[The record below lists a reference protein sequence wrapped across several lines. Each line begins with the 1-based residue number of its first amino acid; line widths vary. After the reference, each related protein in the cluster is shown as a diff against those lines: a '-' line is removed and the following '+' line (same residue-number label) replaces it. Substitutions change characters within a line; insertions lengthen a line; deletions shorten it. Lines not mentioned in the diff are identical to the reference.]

1 MNGILVYI
9 GLLGCKDEASSTV
22 QISRSPSQE
31 QERDWSAGEDGLG
44 IEWLARASLDIR
56 GYRPTPE
63 ELGWAEQ
70 NPDNITDILDSWLSE
85 PAFARQMAWYWN
97 DLLQTAVWIGQE
109 QRFDSMYFTLEEEQA
124 IGWEPLAYIEQT
136 ILSDA
141 PFTNIVTTDSVPTNE
156 ALASVFADDS
166 ELTDWGMHQ
175 TLREHPAAGVL
186 GSRVLW
192 TRHFVDFLNHN
203 RARANYYSATFLCQD
218 YLERDVAFDF
228 SQVSL
233 DNVETAIQTQSECV
247 TCHASLDP
255 LASVF
260 GAFQENI
267 NLAYDQQGVAS
278 SFKQRWYAGLTEPS
292 YFGLPL
298 NNLSELGA
306 YTASDA
312 RFSQCMVEHTWNFF
326 VESVEIDD
334 LDKIDLANIFIQS
347 DYSIKQLVE
356 HIVQSPEYARQSS
369 RVLRPEQLLETL
381 AHMSQV
387 DDDDP
392 VLSQLVW
399 SPEHRVLFG
408 SIDNLGVLTANP
420 AFTVGHHLTLEW
432 LTKELSNVLESD
444 LSTQSFQNRTLLTEM
459 NSDTPLE
466 RQRQILHWKQTLHS
480 DPVSDLDA
488 EVTALVN
495 LWNNVNDDQGEL
507 SAWSTVLAVLLH
519 DPRAVLR

>member
-1 MNGILVYI
+1 MNGFLVYI
-9 GLLGCKDEASSTV
+9 SLLGCQDEASSTV
-22 QISRSPSQE
+22 QIVRSPSQE
-31 QERDWSAGEDGLG
+31 EERDWSAGVTELG
-44 IEWLARASLDIR
+44 MQWFARASLDIR
-56 GYRPTPE
+56 GYRPSPE
-63 ELGWAEQ
+63 ELDWAAQ
-70 NPDNITDILDSWLSE
+70 NPDTITDILDSWLSE
-85 PAFARQMAWYWN
+85 PAFAHQMAWYWN
-97 DLLQTAVWIGQE
+97 DLLHTAVWIGQE
-109 QRFDSMYFTLEEEQA
+109 ERFASMAFTLEEEQA

-136 ILSDA
+136 ILSNA

-156 ALASVFADDS
+156 VLASVFADDS
-166 ELTDWGMHQ
+166 ELLDWGMHQ

-186 GSRVLW
+186 SSRVLW

-233 DNVETAIQTQSECV
+233 DNVETAIQTQPECV

-267 NLAYDQQGVAS
+267 NLSYDQQGVAS
-278 SFKQRWYAGLTEPS
+278 TFKQRWFAGLTEPS
-292 YFGLPL
+292 FFGLPL

-312 RFSQCMVEHTWNFF
+312 RFAQCMVEQTWNFF
-326 VESVEIDD
+326 VEDTEIDD
-334 LDKIDLANIFIQS
+334 LEKIDLTHIFVQS
-347 DYSIKQLVE
+347 DYSINQLVG
-356 HIVQSPEYARQSS
+356 HIVQSPEYVQQRS

-381 AHMSQV
+381 VQMSRL
-387 DDDDP
+387 DNEDP
-392 VLSQLVW
+392 VLSKLVW

-408 SIDNLGVLTANP
+408 STDNLGVLTANS
-420 AFTVGHHLTLEW
+420 AFTVGHHLALEW
-432 LTKELSNVLESD
+432 LTTELSNVLEND
-444 LSTQSFQNRTLLTEM
+444 LLTQSIQDRVLLTEVM
-459 NSDTPLE
+459 GETDAD

-480 DPVSDLDA
+480 EFVDASNA
-488 EVTALVN
+488 EVQALVN
-495 LWNNVNDDQGEL
+495 LWNNVSADRGEL
-507 SAWSTVLAVLLH
+507 AAWSTVLAVLIH